1 MVCNCTGTH
10 NHMYIEYKYCRYRFL
25 ISRKHNP
32 ELAASFDLHEESL
45 AALTWFLRSFKPQSG
60 DQMRA
65 GRWVSLYEAIAAAIA
80 VASCPLRRNWVIHP
94 RRMFWTLTVCS
105 FGGDDGMMTIDDYW
119 WLSLIFS
126 GNPDIS
132 THRCFLRPETATG
145 WTPQNAGLTSPRN
158 R

>member
-1 MVCNCTGTH
+1 MVCNYTGTH
-10 NHMYIEYKYCRYRFL
+10 NHMYIEYKYCKYRFL
-25 ISRKHNP
+25 IFRKHNP
-32 ELAASFDLHEESL
+32 ELAASFNLHEESR

-65 GRWVSLYEAIAAAIA
+65 GRWVSLYEAIA

-94 RRMFWTLTVCS
+94 RRMFWTWWTVCS
-105 FGGDDGMMTIDDYW
+105 FGGDDGMMGWWDDDYW

-132 THRCFLRPETATG
+132 THRCFLRPETATI
-145 WTPQNAGLTSPRN
+145 WTPKNAGLTSPRN